1 MFRRF
6 LPLFV
11 LPLLAL
17 PAWSDA
23 FAQSAEPTACGNRD
37 EMISHLSG
45 KYSEETV
52 AMGLAANGAVIEVL
66 SSKSGA
72 SFTIV
77 YTTPQGLTCLM
88 AAGDNWEFIRGK
100 SNDVKT

>member
-1 MFRRF
+1 MLRRL
-6 LPLFV
+6 LPF
-11 LPLLAL
+11 LAL
-17 PAWSDA
+17 PILALPTWSGA
-23 FAQSAEPTACGNRD
+23 NAQSAESPPCGNRD

-52 AMGLAANGAVIEVL
+52 AMGLAANGAVVEVL
-66 SSKSGA
+66 SSESGT

-88 AAGDNWEFIRGK
+88 AAGDNWEFISAK
-100 SNDVKT
+100 SNGVKT